1 MCSELIK
8 EEKKWLTS
16 GIIKKLPNSLLKM
29 TMNRT
34 SINKKMMM
42 KTMKKIQK
50 ESEKKRGE
58 MSSEKEIDK
67 LNREMEL
74 KI

>member
-42 KTMKKIQK
+42 KTRKKI
-50 ESEKKRGE
+50 
-58 MSSEKEIDK
+58 
-67 LNREMEL
+67 
-74 KI
+74 

>member
-42 KTMKKIQK
+42 KT
-50 ESEKKRGE
+50 SEKKRGE